1 MSIIGQVYVNANISH
16 DKEDML
22 AAFNSE
28 HRLLGV
34 THLDY
39 DATGTGND
47 GLAYLTVY
55 NKDRNPVELFFEFYD
70 ASTGNIHR
78 LLPKLTGGNRL
89 VFKCDANAFDSD
101 GWYTLNGIKLSKQPQ
116 QRGVYIHNNEKV
128 IIK

>member
-70 ASTGNIHR
+70 ASTGQHPQIVAEV
-78 LLPKLTGGNRL
+78 NRRKSL
-89 VFKCDANAFDSD
+89 
-101 GWYTLNGIKLSKQPQ
+101 GIQV
-116 QRGVYIHNNEKV
+116 RC
-128 IIK
+128 